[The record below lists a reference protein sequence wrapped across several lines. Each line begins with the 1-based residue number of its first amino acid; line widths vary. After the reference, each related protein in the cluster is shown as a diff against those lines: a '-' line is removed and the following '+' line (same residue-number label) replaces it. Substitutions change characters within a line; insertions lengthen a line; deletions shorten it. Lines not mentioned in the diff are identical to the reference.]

1 MNIAGLGEYHRHV
14 VKSAAARKSQKT
26 VGEDEDDKD
35 DDEDDDDDVV
45 NDATYGAR
53 SLMTKAAEVRKKTK
67 VQQFYR
73 TSFAG
78 IPM

>member
-45 NDATYGAR
+45 NDATYGASNNIFR
-53 SLMTKAAEVRKKTK
+53 AITDN
-67 VQQFYR
+67 
-73 TSFAG
+73 
-78 IPM
+78 